1 MGDFKINLLRFH
13 NCKYAQKCILISLH
27 SFNLTPIIDKPTRVY
42 HNSYSLIYNLF
53 ASNLE
58 DTMHNK
64 RKYNL
69 RSNWSLFSILNS
81 TPLISKVKK
90 ILLRDFSNYS
100 EAKFLNELSQL
111 DPIGAVSGLNDVNK
125 SLSVFYNKL
134 NKLLNKHA
142 PFKPIS
148 KRKKKRLLK
157 PWVTKGIRKS
167 ITIKMIFLVQASPPS
182 TNCIG
187 TKCWRSQELAQRCL
201 YFHKYFE
208 ENFTNIKKKMGG
220 HQQSFRPEKQCSQRY
235 NLS

>member
-1 MGDFKINLLRFH
+1 MT
-13 NCKYAQKCILISLH
+13 S
-27 SFNLTPIIDKPTRVY
+27 
-42 HNSYSLIYNLF
+42 
-53 ASNLE
+53 
-58 DTMHNK
+58 
-64 RKYNL
+64 
-69 RSNWSLFSILNS
+69 
-81 TPLISKVKK
+81 LISKVKK

-167 ITIKMIFLVQASPPS
+167 IKMKMIFLVQATPPP
-182 TNCIG
+182 TNSIG
-187 TKCWRSQELAQRCL
+187 TKC
-201 YFHKYFE
+201 
-208 ENFTNIKKKMGG
+208 
-220 HQQSFRPEKQCSQRY
+220 
-235 NLS
+235 

>member
-1 MGDFKINLLRFH
+1 MGDFKIKLLRFH
-13 NCKYAQKCILISLH
+13 NCKYAQKFILISLH

-53 ASNLE
+53 ASNLK

-167 ITIKMIFLVQASPPS
+167 ITMKMIFLVQVSPPS
-182 TNCIG
+182 TNSIG
-187 TKCWRSQELAQRCL
+187 TKCWRSQELAQRCI

-208 ENFTNIKKKMGG
+208 ENFTNIKKKNGRT
-220 HQQSFRPEKQCSQRY
+220 STAF
-235 NLS
+235 

>member
-1 MGDFKINLLRFH
+1 M
-13 NCKYAQKCILISLH
+13 H
-27 SFNLTPIIDKPTRVY
+27 SFNLTPIIDKPTRVH

-58 DTMHNK
+58 DTI
-64 RKYNL
+64 
-69 RSNWSLFSILNS
+69 RSGNIISDLTDHFSQFSILNS
-81 TPLISKVKK
+81 IPLISKVKK

-167 ITIKMIFLVQASPPS
+167 IKMKMIFLVQASPPS
-182 TNCIG
+182 TNSIG
-187 TKCWRSQELAQRCL
+187 TKC
-201 YFHKYFE
+201 
-208 ENFTNIKKKMGG
+208 
-220 HQQSFRPEKQCSQRY
+220 
-235 NLS
+235 